1 MKKLSYLLSCAALAT
16 AVAFVS
22 CKEEPKPP
30 VIDDD
35 GGDEELLGDMPSVSE
50 PGAGKITLVL
60 HVPDG
65 TCNGIV
71 AVGQNGTDELTWD
84 PSGTDFDLVADKE
97 NWYQVTLTYAA
108 DMAVKVIAKTQSGE
122 VSWNT
127 QWGMNTVDE
136 DGAPLETNVVMLGGE
151 GCVIDNRENGGEVKL
166 TTFVDNSVTYIN
178 VKAWKSAP
186 CIERNAAG
194 TATFKVT
201 VPATTPDTA
210 VVSIAGNWGV
220 DGDPEYWAPGAV
232 LMTREADGTYSLT
245 KEVPASFQYKYIVSA
260 DGTTWDWAYECSKQF
275 DMPVS
280 LQANDVVEAWKEEPW
295 NVAPVPAGNGTF
307 KVTITEGY
315 VEGNSIIFTGNFAE
329 KAWGESDRTM
339 TLNGNVWEWTG
350 DYPENFQ
357 CKVMMLAPGADLAD
371 AVWASGENQKF
382 DGENYNF
389 SFSFPAE

>member
-1 MKKLSYLLSCAALAT
+1 MKKLSYLLSCMALAVS
-16 AVAFVS
+16 VAFVG
-22 CKEEPKPP
+22 CKEPEPAPIVVPP
-30 VIDDD
+30 E
-35 GGDEELLGDMPSVSE
+35 GGEPLEIPQVVE
-50 PGAGKITLVL
+50 PGAGKVTLVV

-71 AVGQNGTDELTWD
+71 AVGQNGTEELTWD
-84 PSGTDFDLVADKE
+84 PSGTDFTPVADTE
-97 NWYQVTLTYAA
+97 DWYQVTLTFAA
-108 DMAVKVIAKTQSGE
+108 DMLVKVIAKTQTGE

-136 DGAPLETNVVMLGGE
+136 ETGAPLETNVLIVSGE
-151 GCVIDNRENGGEVKL
+151 GCVIDNSENGGEVKL
-166 TTFVDNSVTYIN
+166 TTFVENTVTYFD

-186 CIERNAAG
+186 CVERNEAG

-201 VPATTPDTA
+201 VPATTPATA
-210 VVSIAGNWGV
+210 FVSIAGNWGV
-220 DGDPEYWAPGAV
+220 DGDPEYWEPGAV

-245 KEVPASFQYKYIVSA
+245 KEVPAAFQYKYIVSA

-307 KVTITEGY
+307 KVTITAGY
-315 VEGNSIIFTGNFAE
+315 VEGNDIIFTGNFAE
-329 KAWGESDRTM
+329 KAWGESDRVM
-339 TLNGNVWEWTG
+339 TKNGDVWEWTG

-357 CKVMMLAPGADLAD
+357 CKVIMVD
-371 AVWASGENQKF
+371 AAGTQTWANGDNQKF

-389 SFSFPAE
+389 SFEFPAAAAE

>member
-1 MKKLSYLLSCAALAT
+1 MKKLSYLLSCMALAVS
-16 AVAFVS
+16 VAFVG
-22 CKEEPKPP
+22 CKEPEPAPVVPP
-30 VIDDD
+30 
-35 GGDEELLGDMPSVSE
+35 GGEEPLEIPQVVE
-50 PGAGKITLVL
+50 PGAGKVTLVV

-71 AVGQNGTDELTWD
+71 AVGQNGTEELTWD
-84 PSGTDFDLVADKE
+84 PSGTDFTPVADTE
-97 NWYQVTLTYAA
+97 DWYQVTLTFAA
-108 DMAVKVIAKTQSGE
+108 DMQVKVIAKTQTGE

-127 QWGMNTVDE
+127 QWGLNTVDE
-136 DGAPLETNVVMLGGE
+136 ETGAPLETNVLIVSGE
-151 GCVIDNRENGGEVKL
+151 GCVIDNSENGGEVKL
-166 TTFVDNSVTYIN
+166 TTFVENTVTYFD

-186 CIERNAAG
+186 CVERNEAG

-201 VPATTPDTA
+201 VPATTPETA
-210 VVSIAGNWGV
+210 FVSIAGNWGV

-245 KEVPASFQYKYIVSA
+245 KEVPAAFQYKYIVSA
-260 DGTTWDWAYECSKQF
+260 DGTTWDWAYQYNHQF

-280 LQANDVVEAWKEEPW
+280 LQANDVVEAWDAEPW

-307 KVTITEGY
+307 KVTITAGY
-315 VEGNSIIFTGNFAE
+315 VEGNDIIFTGNFAE

-339 TLNGNVWEWTG
+339 TLNGDVWEWTG

-357 CKVMMLAPGADLAD
+357 CKVIMVD
-371 AVWASGENQKF
+371 AAGTQTWANGDNQKF

-389 SFSFPAE
+389 SFEFPAAAAE